1 MDAGMLRR
9 LSEVLVLACLAAVGL
24 SFAWTE
30 DYQLFACVFAAEFAA
45 AWVLLRRI

>member
-45 AWVLLRRI
+45 AWHLLRRV

>member
-9 LSEVLVLACLAAVGL
+9 VSEVLVLACLAAVGL

-30 DYQLFACVFAAEFAA
+30 GYKLLACVFAAEFAT
-45 AWVLLRRI
+45 AWVLLRRV